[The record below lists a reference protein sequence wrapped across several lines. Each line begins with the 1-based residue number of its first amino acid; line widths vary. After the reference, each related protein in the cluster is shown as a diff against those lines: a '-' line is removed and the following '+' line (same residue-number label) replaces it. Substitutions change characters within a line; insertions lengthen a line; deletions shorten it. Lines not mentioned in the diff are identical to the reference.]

1 MQNRCPWANGDP
13 LYEAYH
19 DDEWGIP
26 CYDARMLFANLV
38 LDGFQAG
45 LSWLTILRK
54 REGFHKAFDSF
65 DPQRIARYGAAD
77 VERLLGDAGIVR
89 NKAKVNA
96 AIVNARAFLELE
108 QRPGGFSALVWNHVG
123 GKPLVNKH
131 QTTGE
136 VPAHAPEAQALSAAL
151 KQAGF
156 KFVGPT
162 IVYAFMQA
170 CGLVND
176 HLVSCPRYKACMKLA
191 RK

>member
-1 MQNRCPWANGDP
+1 MHNRCSWAIGDP
-13 LYEAYH
+13 LYESYH
-19 DDEWGIP
+19 DGEWGVP
-26 CYDARMLFANLV
+26 CYNSQQLFANLA

-54 REGFHKAFDSF
+54 RKAFVKAFHNF
-65 DPQRIARYGAAD
+65 DPERIARYGEKD
-77 VERLLGDAGIVR
+77 VARLLSDTGIIR
-89 NKAKVNA
+89 NQAKIRATIANA
-96 AIVNARAFLELE
+96 QAFLALE
-108 QRPGGFSALVWNHVG
+108 RQPGGFSTFVWSFVG

-131 QTTGE
+131 QAISE
-136 VPAHAPEAQALSAAL
+136 IPATSAAAETLSAAL

-176 HLVSCPRYKACMKLA
+176 HLVSCPRYKACIRLTSK
-191 RK
+191 

>member
-1 MQNRCPWANGDP
+1 MHMRCPWANGDP

-19 DDEWGIP
+19 DDEWGVP
-26 CYDARMLFANLV
+26 CYDARLLFANLV

-54 REGFHKAFDSF
+54 REAFYQALHNF
-65 DPQRIARYGAAD
+65 DPERIARYGDEDIA
-77 VERLLGDAGIVR
+77 RLLGDAGIVR
-89 NKAKVNA
+89 NKAKIIATIANA
-96 AIVNARAFLELE
+96 QAFLELE
-108 QRPGGFSALVWNHVG
+108 RQPGGFSGFVWSFVG
-123 GKPLVNKH
+123 GKPLVNQH
-131 QTTGE
+131 RADSE
-136 VPAHAPEAQALSAAL
+136 IPAQSPEAQALSAAL

-176 HLVSCPRYKACMKLA
+176 HLVACPRYKACAKLA